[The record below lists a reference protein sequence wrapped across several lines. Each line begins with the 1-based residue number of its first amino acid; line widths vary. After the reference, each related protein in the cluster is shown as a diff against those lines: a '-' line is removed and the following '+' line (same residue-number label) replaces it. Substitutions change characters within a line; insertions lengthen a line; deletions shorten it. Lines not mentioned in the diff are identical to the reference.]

1 MKKTFCYKS
10 TLINTENT
18 GYKLFRFG
26 YKLLRSKKDTKPKS
40 AAQSVGCKSVTA
52 SPVKYQYNTLHL
64 SASKQ
69 SQYRKGCFT
78 GL

>member
-10 TLINTENT
+10 TLINTENS

-40 AAQSVGCKSVTA
+40 LQC
-52 SPVKYQYNTLHL
+52 
-64 SASKQ
+64 
-69 SQYRKGCFT
+69 SQLDAKV
-78 GL
+78 